1 MRNPHAGEVVITIG
15 DRTCTLVYDW
25 AAIASLTDAF
35 GKEFDQTLSE
45 AMDKLD
51 TVVLARALEIGL
63 QKHHPGELDAA
74 AIMQASPPLVS
85 VNSAISE
92 ALTRAFWGAEKPQ
105 ERSPANPPIARLT
118 ALWQRLSGP
127 LRKPASSRA
136 SSGS

>member
-1 MRNPHAGEVVITIG
+1 VSNLHAGEVIIAIG
-15 DRTCTLVYDW
+15 GRSYTLVYDW
-25 AAIASLTDAF
+25 AAIANLTDAF
-35 GKEFDQTLSE
+35 GKEFDSVLGE

-51 TVVLARALEIGL
+51 TAVLARALEIGL
-63 QKHHPGELDAA
+63 RKHHPSELDAV
-74 AIMQASPPLVS
+74 AITQASPPLVS

-127 LRKPASSRA
+127 LRKPVSSRA
-136 SSGS
+136 SSGG

>member
-1 MRNPHAGEVVITIG
+1 MSNLHAGEVTITIG
-15 DRTCTLVYDW
+15 GRSSALVYDW
-25 AAIASLTDAF
+25 AAIANLTSAF
-35 GKEFDQTLSE
+35 GKEFDSVLGE
-45 AMDKLD
+45 AMDNLD
-51 TVVLARALEIGL
+51 TAILARALEFGL
-63 QKHHPGELDAA
+63 RKHHPGELDAA

-92 ALTRAFWGAEKPQ
+92 ALTRAFWGVEKPQ
-105 ERSPANPPIARLT
+105 ERSPANPPIARLM

>member
-1 MRNPHAGEVVITIG
+1 MSNLHAGEVTITIG
-15 DRTCTLVYDW
+15 GRPYTLVYDW

-35 GKEFDQTLSE
+35 ENEFDSVLGE

-51 TVVLARALEIGL
+51 TAVLARALEIGL
-63 QKHHPGELDAA
+63 RKHHPGELNAA
-74 AIMQASPPLVS
+74 AIMQVSPPLVS

-92 ALTRAFWGAEKPQ
+92 ALTRAFWGAEKQQ
-105 ERSPANPPIARLT
+105 ERSPANPPTARLT

>member
-1 MRNPHAGEVVITIG
+1 MPNPHAGEVTITIG
-15 DRTCTLVYDW
+15 GRPYTLVYDW
-25 AAIASLTDAF
+25 TAIATLTDAF
-35 GKEFDQTLSE
+35 GKEFDSVLGE

-51 TVVLARALEIGL
+51 TAILARALEIGL
-63 QKHHPGELDAA
+63 RKHHPGNLDAA
-74 AIMQASPPLVS
+74 AIMQASPPLIS

-105 ERSPANPPIARLT
+105 ERSPSNPPIARLT

-127 LRKPASSRA
+127 LRKLASSRA